1 MAGRNGK
8 VDALILGGTTVAG
21 LGKVEGVTK
30 GIGGVTGY
38 HFGVSGDGHIAFPAV
53 VDGVEG
59 YVVASPPALFAT
71 RVQSEIVKWRKVIQ
85 DAGIK
90 PE

>member
-1 MAGRNGK
+1 VSEDTAR
-8 VDALILGGTTVAG
+8 VLGT
-21 LGKVEGVTK
+21 
-30 GIGGVTGY
+30 
-38 HFGVSGDGHIAFPAV
+38 PAMRELLASQGA
-53 VDGVEG
+53 D
-59 YVVASPPALFAT
+59 VVASPPALFTT